1 MNDTTGELKLLLG
14 ILQQDVKE
22 IKSDVKETKEQA
34 QKTNGR
40 VNRHD
45 DEFVHMHQTLLLMA
59 ETDKDTAEKLEVER
73 VWRQRIIGGLV
84 VMNIFLLP
92 PMLYVINKLI
102 DRIL

>member
-1 MNDTTGELKLLLG
+1 MNDTTGELKLLLE

>member
-1 MNDTTGELKLLLG
+1 MDITGELKLLLN
-14 ILQQDVKE
+14 ILQEDVKE
-22 IKSDVKETKEQA
+22 IKGDVKETKEQA
-34 QKTNGR
+34 LKTNGR

-45 DEFVHMHQTLLLMA
+45 DEFVHLHQSLLLMA
-59 ETDKDTAEKLEVER
+59 KKDDDMENKLEVER
-73 VWRQRIIGGLV
+73 TWRQRIIGGLV